1 MFEAALHTQKI
12 GCAPLRQP
20 YDPVRLVRCAVSSGV
35 EHYLDTVGV
44 RGSNPLPRTTSLT
57 PIRGGRS

>member
-1 MFEAALHTQKI
+1 MLEAALHSQEI

-20 YDPVRLVRCAVSSGV
+20 YDPVLLVRCAVSSGV

-44 RGSNPLPRTTSLT
+44 RGSNPLPRTTSLSLV
-57 PIRGGRS
+57 RGGRS